1 MKWFSNQVTLFGW
14 FGLHSQNVLF
24 FGLIVETEQIQLNRN
39 KKKKRSEELLELIEA
54 QNVRTADK
62 KAN

>member
-14 FGLHSQNVLF
+14 FGLHSQNELF